1 MAESK
6 IAVYGAIAANLAIAI
21 TKFIAASISGS
32 SAMLSEG
39 IHSIVDMG
47 NGGLLLVGM
56 RRSERQATSE
66 HPFGYGKEL
75 YFWSLIVAVLIFGV
89 GGGVSFYQGIWHIMH
104 PPELGDPMWN
114 YVVLALSAVFEGSSL
129 AIALRTFWRQKGDR
143 PFWAALHASK
153 DPVTYTVIAEDSA
166 ALTGLAF
173 AAAGVLTS
181 HLLNMPVLD
190 ALASVLIGV
199 LLATVAILLI
209 HESRS
214 LLVGEGVRPA
224 TANAIRELA
233 LADKRVRFV
242 GKPLSM
248 YIGADEVLLVLDA
261 QFDPALRA
269 DEIAQAVRSLERQI
283 RERYPNI
290 RRIYIETSTLSTPQE
305 QSAKTPAGVRQ

>member
-1 MAESK
+1 VAESK
-6 IAVYGAIAANLAIAI
+6 IAVYGAIVANLAIAV

-47 NGGLLLVGM
+47 NGALLLVGM
-56 RRSERQATSE
+56 RRSERRATSE

-89 GGGVSFYQGIWHIMH
+89 GGGVSFYQGISHIMH
-104 PPELGDPMWN
+104 PPELGDPTWN
-114 YVVLALSAVFEGSSL
+114 YVVLAASAVFEGTSL
-129 AIALRTFWRQKGDR
+129 AIALRTFWRQKGSR

-166 ALTGLAF
+166 ALIGLAF
-173 AAAGVLTS
+173 AAAGVWTS
-181 HLLNMPVLD
+181 HRLNM
-190 ALASVLIGV
+190 
-199 LLATVAILLI
+199 TVAVLLI

-224 TANAIRELA
+224 TAQAIRELA

-248 YIGADEVLLVLDA
+248 YIGADEVLLVVEA

-269 DEIAQAVRSLERQI
+269 GEIAQAVRSLERQI

-290 RRIYIETSTLSTPQE
+290 RRIYIETSTLSAPPE
-305 QSAKTPAGVRQ
+305 TPAPVPAGIRQADSLQ